1 MTEKRCDEVTLLCDW
16 RHSRDDKSQES
27 EYREKDPRQ
36 AGEWVHEAGAG
47 ENQAAPSS
55 EPDQSGH

>member
-1 MTEKRCDEVTLLCDW
+1 MMRSHCCVTGGIP
-16 RHSRDDKSQES
+16 RDDRSQES
-27 EYREKDPRQ
+27 EYREEDPRQ
-36 AGEWVHEAGAG
+36 AGEWVREAGTG

>member
-1 MTEKRCDEVTLLCDW
+1 MTGGI
-16 RHSRDDKSQES
+16 SRDDRSQES

-36 AGEWVHEAGAG
+36 AGEWVREAGAG